1 MAALVKYAV
10 ARAHQGDLLTDD
22 GPVSHFFNEGDTRTA
37 DPAIVKHLVTC
48 GVLFIPD
55 EADVQEK
62 TTDAPASKAERA
74 PKNKAE
80 PKPANKTSGVKPQ
93 GE

>member
-10 ARAHQGDLLTDD
+10 ARAHQGDMLTDD

-37 DPAIVKHLVTC
+37 DPAIVKHLVAS
-48 GVLFIPD
+48 GVLVTP
-55 EADVQEK
+55 EEVDVQEK
-62 TTDAPASKAERA
+62 SATAPANKAAPA

-80 PKPANKTSGVKPQ
+80 AKPANKTSGVKPQ